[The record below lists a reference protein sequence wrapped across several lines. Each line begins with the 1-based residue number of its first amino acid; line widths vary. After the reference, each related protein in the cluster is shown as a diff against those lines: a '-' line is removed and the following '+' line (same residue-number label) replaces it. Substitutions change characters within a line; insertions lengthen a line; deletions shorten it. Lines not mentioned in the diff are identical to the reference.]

1 MKNLSLLLIAFF
13 TISFS
18 AIAQNGKV
26 VLCEDYNKT
35 DGTPTGVNKNWDI
48 DKETGSYVYVI
59 YSQDAIIKDKLM
71 LYVDKKNDN
80 GNLLTSYIA
89 FDIKKMTGFSLTQRQ
104 RKKNGQCMTI
114 NLQNPVITEFQ

>member
-71 LYVDKKNDN
+71 LYVDKKMTTAVT
-80 GNLLTSYIA
+80 LHLTRRI
-89 FDIKKMTGFSLTQRQ
+89 SLMTQRQ
-104 RKKNGQCMTI
+104 RKNGQCMTI
-114 NLQNPVITEFQ
+114 NLLNPVITEFQ